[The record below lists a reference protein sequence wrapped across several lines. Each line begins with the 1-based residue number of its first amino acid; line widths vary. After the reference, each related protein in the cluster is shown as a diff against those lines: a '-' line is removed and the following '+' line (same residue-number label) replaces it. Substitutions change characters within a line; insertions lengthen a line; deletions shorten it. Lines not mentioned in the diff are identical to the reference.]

1 MDVLVVLV
9 YENTMLD
16 TDLFIIDNANI
27 VKELKLWRL

>member
-27 VKELKLWRL
+27 VKELKLWGL